1 MGRLSFLLV
10 MVLSS
15 LIFFSGCR
23 AQTIDGRWNG
33 KLDLGGHS
41 LRLIFHIS
49 PDKITMDSPD
59 QGAESIE
66 CEKIYL
72 SGDSINLTVKK
83 LMVRYSGRLKGDSI
97 IGTFIQGPVK
107 LPLILSKTVGKTS
120 RPQTPQ
126 PPFPYQTEEVM
137 ISNDKGG
144 AVLAGT
150 LTIPADSDV
159 STPIVV
165 MVTGSGQQNRDE
177 ELFEHKP
184 FAVIADYLA
193 CHGIASLRYDDRGVG
208 ESTGEVLTATTA
220 DFAGDAEAVIN
231 WVRAQNR
238 FGATGILGHSEG
250 GLIAYMLG
258 AKEDGPDFI
267 VSITGPSIQGKDIIA
282 YQNKVAL
289 MKSGVSETDAENFR
303 SSIAKVFEYKLKNPD
318 ITTVDDTLIEEFYP
332 GYESSMITI
341 NLANSLKSV
350 LTAKA
355 DNYWMMY
362 FLGYNPADDLKSL
375 KIPAFLIYGEKD
387 RQVPSE
393 LNSEAAS
400 CFAPDAKIMTY
411 PHLNHL
417 MQHAVTG
424 NVEEYKNI
432 EETFS
437 TDVLADI
444 VTFIQ
449 SISSNDK

>member
-231 WVRAQNR
+231 WVRA
-238 FGATGILGHSEG
+238 
-250 GLIAYMLG
+250 
-258 AKEDGPDFI
+258 
-267 VSITGPSIQGKDIIA
+267 
-282 YQNKVAL
+282 
-289 MKSGVSETDAENFR
+289 
-303 SSIAKVFEYKLKNPD
+303 
-318 ITTVDDTLIEEFYP
+318 
-332 GYESSMITI
+332 
-341 NLANSLKSV
+341 
-350 LTAKA
+350 
-355 DNYWMMY
+355 
-362 FLGYNPADDLKSL
+362 
-375 KIPAFLIYGEKD
+375 
-387 RQVPSE
+387 
-393 LNSEAAS
+393 
-400 CFAPDAKIMTY
+400 
-411 PHLNHL
+411 
-417 MQHAVTG
+417 
-424 NVEEYKNI
+424 
-432 EETFS
+432 
-437 TDVLADI
+437 
-444 VTFIQ
+444 
-449 SISSNDK
+449 